1 MKGAGTSCIRIRG
14 GVKELGGCSHSV
26 IPDRIEAG
34 TFMVAA
40 AITKGDIVVE
50 NVITSHIKPIIA
62 KLREVGCQV
71 YEMEIKLE

>member
-1 MKGAGTSCIRIRG
+1 
-14 GVKELGGCSHSV
+14 
-26 IPDRIEAG
+26 
-34 TFMVAA
+34 MVAA